1 MLLTREADY
10 AVMCILEVAR
20 EGRISAAEVAR
31 RNGISASFLANI
43 VHSLAKAGIA
53 LTTRGAG
60 GGVSLARPAESLTV
74 LEVIEAVQGP
84 LSLHAC
90 VDRPEDCPRIMGCT
104 VHPLLCLLQ
113 RRLREGLDVSFAEL
127 LDGHEQEIVTKIA
140 ESIDTGD
147 DDPTSGNGQT
157 TTLAAARGDV
167 A

>member
-10 AVMCILEVAR
+10 AVMCVLEVAR

-31 RNGISASFLANI
+31 RNGISSSFLANI

-53 LTTRGAG
+53 VPTRGAG
-60 GGVSLARPAESLTV
+60 GGVSLARPPESLTV

-90 VDRPEDCPRIMGCT
+90 VDRPEDCPRIHGCN

-113 RRLREGLDVSFAEL
+113 RRLREGLDISVADMLNGHHAPLVSMDHDQAIADDVETPALVAE
-127 LDGHEQEIVTKIA
+127 G
-140 ESIDTGD
+140 
-147 DDPTSGNGQT
+147 GQ
-157 TTLAAARGDV
+157 V
-167 A
+167 